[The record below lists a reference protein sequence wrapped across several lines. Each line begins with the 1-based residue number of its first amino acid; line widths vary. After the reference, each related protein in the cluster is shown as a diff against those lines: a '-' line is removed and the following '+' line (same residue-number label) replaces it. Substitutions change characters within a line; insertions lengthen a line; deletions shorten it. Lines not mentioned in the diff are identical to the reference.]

1 LTRGYKEQNMPLNSL
16 MSLISNDLSIDL
28 GTANTLVYLK
38 GKGIVS
44 DEPSVVAVK
53 ENERGERKIIAVGA
67 EAKHMLGRTPE
78 SIVAIRP
85 LKDGVIAD
93 FEIAEHMLKH
103 FIGKALN
110 GRPLIRPRIII
121 SIPSGIT
128 PVEKR
133 AVIESAHTAGAREVY
148 LIEEPIAAA
157 IGVGLPIGE
166 PTGNMIIDIGGG
178 TTEVAVISMYGIVF
192 AESLRVGGDKMDDAI
207 IQYLK
212 RKYNFLL
219 GESSA
224 EMVKINMGT
233 ALLEGEN
240 RKVEVKGRDL
250 VTGLPKNL
258 TVTSA
263 EVNEALSGPI
273 KAIIDTVRNA
283 LEKTPPELAAD
294 FVDKGIV
301 ISGGGAL
308 LHNLDK
314 LLHKETGLP
323 IILAENPL
331 SVVVLGCGRAL
342 DDPDLLR
349 QVAVPG
355 R

>member
-1 LTRGYKEQNMPLNSL
+1 MFLNSL
-16 MSLISNDLSIDL
+16 LGAISNDLSIDL

-53 ENERGERKIIAVGA
+53 ENERGDRKIIAVGS
-67 EAKHMLGRTPE
+67 EAKHMLGRTPG

-93 FEIAEHMLKH
+93 FEIAEHMLKY
-103 FIGKALN
+103 FITKALN
-110 GRPLIRPRIII
+110 GRSLIRPRIIV

-128 PVEKR
+128 PVERR

-157 IGVGLPIGE
+157 VGVGLPVGE
-166 PTGNMIIDIGGG
+166 PSGNMIIDIGGG
-178 TTEVAVISMYGIVF
+178 TTEVAVISMFGIVYS
-192 AESLRVGGDKMDDAI
+192 ESLRVGGDKMDDAI

-224 EMVKINMGT
+224 EMVKIKMGT

-240 RKVEVKGRDL
+240 KRIEIKGRDL

-263 EVNEALSGPI
+263 EVNEALSVPI
-273 KAIIDTVRNA
+273 KAILDTVRNA

-294 FVDKGIV
+294 FVEKGIV
-301 ISGGGAL
+301 ISGGGSL
-308 LHNLDK
+308 LTNFDK

-323 IILAENPL
+323 IIVAENPL

-342 DDPDLLR
+342 DDPDLLA
-349 QVAVPG
+349 QVATLG

>member
-1 LTRGYKEQNMPLNSL
+1 MALNSM

-53 ENERGERKIIAVGA
+53 ENERGERTIIAVGS
-67 EAKHMLGRTPE
+67 EAKHMLGRTPG

-103 FIGKALN
+103 FINKAIN
-110 GRPLIRPRIII
+110 RRSFIRPRIII
-121 SIPSGIT
+121 AIPSGIT

-224 EMVKINMGT
+224 ETVKIQMGS

-240 RKVEVKGRDL
+240 KRLEVKGRDL
-250 VTGLPKNL
+250 VTGLPKNMSI
-258 TVTSA
+258 TAA
-263 EVNEALSGPI
+263 EVNEALSVPI
-273 KAIIDTVRNA
+273 KAIVDTVRNA

-294 FVDKGIV
+294 FVERGIV
-301 ISGGGAL
+301 ISGGGSL
-308 LHNLDK
+308 LHNIDK

-323 IILAENPL
+323 IIIAENPL

-342 DDPDLLR
+342 DDPDLLK
-349 QVAVPG
+349 QVAILG